1 MRSSLVVSERD
12 NAPLQRLKATQ
23 LFKTLSDPTRLQI
36 LYILAQNQGTNIC
49 AIELSDALKVS
60 PPTVTHHMKKLMD
73 TNLVTRHKTG
83 KWAYYKLV
91 PDTFRRVHRLID
103 SL

>member
-1 MRSSLVVSERD
+1 MRSSLVVSECD

-60 PPTVTHHMKKLMD
+60 PPTVTRINDQELPAPANEAEIRELIEAALTSNL
-73 TNLVTRHKTG
+73 TNH
-83 KWAYYKLV
+83 
-91 PDTFRRVHRLID
+91 P
-103 SL
+103 

>member
-1 MRSSLVVSERD
+1 MRSSLVVSECD

-60 PPTVTHHMKKLMD
+60 PPTVTHHMKKPANGPTTSSCPTPFD
-73 TNLVTRHKTG
+73 ES
-83 KWAYYKLV
+83 
-91 PDTFRRVHRLID
+91 ID
-103 SL
+103 SLIRSKAQP

>member
-1 MRSSLVVSERD
+1 
-12 NAPLQRLKATQ
+12 
-23 LFKTLSDPTRLQI
+23 
-36 LYILAQNQGTNIC
+36 
-49 AIELSDALKVS
+49 
-60 PPTVTHHMKKLMD
+60 MKKLMD

>member
-1 MRSSLVVSERD
+1 MRSSLVVSECD

-73 TNLVTRHKTG
+73 TNLVTRHKNRQMGLLQARARHLSTR
-83 KWAYYKLV
+83 
-91 PDTFRRVHRLID
+91 P
-103 SL
+103 